1 MPSHG
6 VDGGHAYGT
15 SQTAMSEPL
24 LYQRQRNV
32 TLPAIAAMAA
42 GFSLGLIAKE
52 TQSAILL
59 NLVDVA
65 NPIGEAWTNA
75 LRMIVLPLMVS
86 YIILAINS
94 VPQARTAGKLGG
106 LAMIAFLSML
116 GAAALFTLTVGAEV
130 IRLLPIDDSARAA
143 FKALGGAGEVPVV
156 PPASSGPS
164 ISEWVTQMVPSNPF
178 RAAVEDNFIGVVI
191 STVLFALAIM
201 QIRPE
206 RRGALLGVIE
216 AVAEASSVL
225 VRWIIYLLPV
235 AAFALSFVIAT
246 ETGLSLAGS
255 LAYYVVAL
263 SAMILAVTL
272 LLYPVTAVL
281 GKVELRRFVA
291 AIAPALAVG
300 ASTRS
305 SLAALPAML
314 DAADNRLRI
323 RREVSGFILPLLVS
337 TFKLS
342 PVISQ
347 TFELMFLMAV
357 YRLDPSPGLLI
368 SYTVVTLILCF
379 ASAGIPSGSKLL
391 SWPIFLAL
399 GVPVEALVV
408 LKVIDAIPDIFKT
421 LLNVTA
427 DMSVTV
433 IVQRF
438 AGVPVAAPVP
448 VLVTQ
453 TE

>member
-1 MPSHG
+1 
-6 VDGGHAYGT
+6 
-15 SQTAMSEPL
+15 MSEQPVAE
-24 LYQRQRNV
+24 RQRNV
-32 TLPAIAAMAA
+32 TLPALAAMAA

-52 TQSAILL
+52 TQSTVLL
-59 NLVDVA
+59 NLADVM
-65 NPIGEAWTNA
+65 NPIGGVWTNA

-106 LAMIAFLSML
+106 LAMITFVSML
-116 GAAALFTLTVGAEV
+116 GGAALFTLTVGAQV
-130 IRLLPIDDSARAA
+130 INVLPIDESARAA
-143 FKALGGAGEVPVV
+143 FKALGQTGETPALA
-156 PPASSGPS
+156 ASSSESG
-164 ISEWVTQMVPSNPF
+164 ISGWLNTLVPTNPI

-206 RRGALLGVIE
+206 LRSGLLRGIE

-246 ETGLSLAGS
+246 ETGLSIAGS
-255 LAYYVVAL
+255 LAYYVAAL

-272 LLYPVTAVL
+272 LLYPVTAL
-281 GKVELRRFVA
+281 IGRVELRRFVA

-300 ASTRS
+300 AATRS

-314 DAADNRLRI
+314 DSADNRLHI

-337 TFKLS
+337 SFKLS

-347 TFELMFLMAV
+347 IFELMFLMVV
-357 YRLDPSPGLLI
+357 YNVTPSPGLLV

-391 SWPIFLAL
+391 SWPIMLAL

-438 AGVPVAAPVP
+438 AGAPVTAP
-448 VLVTQ
+448 VRALVTQ

>member
-1 MPSHG
+1 
-6 VDGGHAYGT
+6 
-15 SQTAMSEPL
+15 MSDRL
-24 LYQRQRNV
+24 VFQRQPNV
-32 TLPAIAAMAA
+32 TLPALGAMAA
-42 GFSLGLIAKE
+42 GFLLGVIARE
-52 TQSAILL
+52 TQWTMLL
-59 NLVDVA
+59 RFADVA
-65 NPIGEAWTNA
+65 KPLGGIWTNA
-75 LRMIVLPLMVS
+75 LRMIVLPMMVS

-94 VPQARTAGKLGG
+94 VPRARTAGKLGG

-116 GAAALFTLTVGAEV
+116 GVAALFTLAVSLEL
-130 IRLLPIDDSARAA
+130 IQILPIDDSARAA
-143 FKALGGAGEVPVV
+143 FRALGRTGEIPAVT
-156 PPASSGPS
+156 ASSSSPS
-164 ISEWVTQMVPSNPF
+164 ISGWVTAMVPPNPF

-206 RRGALLGVIE
+206 RRGALLGFIE
-216 AVAEASSVL
+216 AVAEAVGVF
-225 VRWIIYLLPV
+225 VRWVIYLLPF

-255 LAYYVVAL
+255 LGYFVVAL
-263 SAMILAVTL
+263 SAMLLVFTL

-281 GKVELRRFVA
+281 AKVELRRFIA
-291 AIAPALAVG
+291 AAAPALAVG
-300 ASTRS
+300 AGTRS

-314 DAADNRLRI
+314 DGAENRLGI

-337 TFKLS
+337 SFKVN
-342 PVISQ
+342 PAISQ
-347 TFELMFLMAV
+347 TFEVIFLTAV
-357 YRLDPSPGLLI
+357 YGLEPTPGFII
-368 SYTVVTLILCF
+368 SFVLTTLILSF

-391 SWPIFLAL
+391 SWPIFLAA

-427 DMSVTV
+427 DLSVTV

-438 AGVPVAAPVP
+438 AGAPVATPVP
-448 VLVTQ
+448 ALATQ
-453 TE
+453 ME

>member
-1 MPSHG
+1 
-6 VDGGHAYGT
+6 
-15 SQTAMSEPL
+15 MSEPPV
-24 LYQRQRNV
+24 YQRQRNV
-32 TLPAIAAMAA
+32 TLPAIGAMAA
-42 GFSLGLIAKE
+42 GFLLGVIAKE
-52 TQSAILL
+52 TQSTSLL
-59 NLVDVA
+59 NLADVA
-65 NPIGEAWTNA
+65 SPIGEVWTNA

-106 LAMIAFLSML
+106 LAMIAFISML
-116 GAAALFTLTVGAEV
+116 GAAALFTLTFGGELIQV
-130 IRLLPIDDSARAA
+130 LPIDDTVRAA
-143 FKALGGAGEVPVV
+143 FKALGGTADTPVV
-156 PPASSGPS
+156 TDSSTGPS
-164 ISEWVTQMVPSNPF
+164 ISGWLTNMVPSNPF

-191 STVLFALAIM
+191 TTVLFALAIM
-201 QIRPE
+201 QISPE
-206 RRGALLGVIE
+206 RRGVLLGVVE
-216 AVAEASSVL
+216 AVAEASGVF
-225 VRWIIYLLPV
+225 VRWIINLLPV

-246 ETGLSLAGS
+246 QTGLSIAGS
-255 LAYYVVAL
+255 LAYYMVAL

-281 GKVELRRFVA
+281 GKVELRRFLG
-291 AIAPALAVG
+291 AIAPALTVG
-300 ASTRS
+300 AATRS

-314 DAADNRLRI
+314 DAADNRLGI

-347 TFELMFLMAV
+347 IFELMFLMAV

-391 SWPIFLAL
+391 SWPIMLAV

-438 AGVPVAAPVP
+438 AGVPVTAPVP

>member
-1 MPSHG
+1 
-6 VDGGHAYGT
+6 
-15 SQTAMSEPL
+15 MSERL
-24 LYQRQRNV
+24 VYQRQRNV
-32 TLPAIAAMAA
+32 TLPAIGAMAA

-52 TQSAILL
+52 TQSTVLL

-65 NPIGEAWTNA
+65 NPIGEVWTNA

-116 GAAALFTLTVGAEV
+116 GAAALFTLTVGAEI
-130 IRLLPIDDSARAA
+130 IRVLPIDESARAA

-156 PPASSGPS
+156 PPTSSGPS

-201 QIRPE
+201 QISPE
-206 RRGALLGVIE
+206 RRSVLLGVIE
-216 AVAEASSVL
+216 AVAEASGVF

-246 ETGLSLAGS
+246 ETGLSIAGS
-255 LAYYVVAL
+255 IAYYVFAL
-263 SAMILAVTL
+263 SAMLLAVTL
-272 LLYPVTAVL
+272 LLYPVTAVV
-281 GKVELRRFVA
+281 GKVGLRRFVA

-300 ASTRS
+300 AATRS

-314 DAADNRLRI
+314 DGADNRLGI

-337 TFKLS
+337 TFKLN
-342 PVISQ
+342 PAISQ
-347 TFELMFLMAV
+347 TFEFMFLTVV
-357 YRLDPSPGLLI
+357 YGLDSSPGLLI
-368 SYTVVTLILCF
+368 AYTVTTLILAC

-391 SWPIFLAL
+391 SWPILLAA

-408 LKVIDAIPDIFKT
+408 LKVIDVIPDIFKT

-433 IVQRF
+433 AVQRF
-438 AGVPVAAPVP
+438 AGLPVAAPVP

>member
-1 MPSHG
+1 
-6 VDGGHAYGT
+6 
-15 SQTAMSEPL
+15 
-24 LYQRQRNV
+24 
-32 TLPAIAAMAA
+32 MAA
-42 GFSLGLIAKE
+42 GFCLGLIAKE
-52 TQSAILL
+52 TQSTVLL
-59 NLVDVA
+59 NLADFA
-65 NPIGEAWTNA
+65 NPIGEVWTNA

-106 LAMIAFLSML
+106 LAMIAFVSML

-130 IRLLPIDDSARAA
+130 IQILPIDDSARAA
-143 FKALGGAGEVPVV
+143 FQALGRTADTPVV
-156 PPASSGPS
+156 TDSSSGPS
-164 ISEWVTQMVPSNPF
+164 ISGWLSNMVPSNPF

-201 QIRPE
+201 KVRPE
-206 RRGALLGVIE
+206 RRGVLLGFIE
-216 AVAEASSVL
+216 AVAEASSVF

-246 ETGLSLAGS
+246 QTGLSVAGS
-255 LAYYVVAL
+255 LAYYVAAL
-263 SAMILAVTL
+263 SAMILVVTL
-272 LLYPVTAVL
+272 LLYPVTVVL
-281 GKVELRRFVA
+281 GRVGLRRFVA

-300 ASTRS
+300 AATRS

-314 DAADNRLRI
+314 DAADNRLGI

-347 TFELMFLMAV
+347 IFELMFLMAV
-357 YRLDPSPGLLI
+357 YRVAPSPGLLV
-368 SYTVVTLILCF
+368 SYTIVTLILCF

-391 SWPIFLAL
+391 SWPIMLSL

-438 AGVPVAAPVP
+438 AEAPVTEPVP
-448 VLVTQ
+448 VLAAQ

>member
-1 MPSHG
+1 
-6 VDGGHAYGT
+6 
-15 SQTAMSEPL
+15 MSERPFN
-24 LYQRQRNV
+24 QRQRNV
-32 TLPAIAAMAA
+32 TLPAIGAMAA
-42 GFSLGLIAKE
+42 GFSLGLIAKQ
-52 TQSAILL
+52 TQWAILL
-59 NLVDVA
+59 SLVDVA
-65 NPIGEAWTNA
+65 NPIGAVWTNA

-86 YIILAINS
+86 YIVLAINS

-116 GAAALFTLTVGAEV
+116 GAAALFTLTVGAEI
-130 IRLLPIDDSARAA
+130 IRVMPIDDSARAA

-164 ISEWVTQMVPSNPF
+164 VSEWVSQMVPANPF

-201 QIRPE
+201 QISPE
-206 RRGALLGVIE
+206 RRGVLLGVIE
-216 AVAEASSVL
+216 AVAEASGVL

-246 ETGLSLAGS
+246 ETGLSVAGS
-255 LAYYVVAL
+255 LAYYVFAL
-263 SAMILAVTL
+263 SALLLAVTL

-281 GKVELRRFVA
+281 GKVGLRRFVA

-300 ASTRS
+300 AATRS

-314 DAADNRLRI
+314 DAADNRLGI
-323 RREVSGFILPLLVS
+323 RREVSGFILPLMVS
-337 TFKLS
+337 TFKLNS
-342 PVISQ
+342 AISQ
-347 TFELMFLMAV
+347 TFEFMFLTVV
-357 YRLDPSPGLLI
+357 YGLDSTPGLLLA
-368 SYTVVTLILCF
+368 YTVTTLILAF

-391 SWPIFLAL
+391 SWPILLAA

-408 LKVIDAIPDIFKT
+408 LKVIDVIPDIFKT

-433 IVQRF
+433 VVQRF
-438 AGVPVAAPVP
+438 AGLPVAAPVP
-448 VLVTQ
+448 VLATQ